1 MKNINLNALFESYL
15 EIMDKDRIETNNC
28 VLVAHVVNSIL
39 LKQNINSEIA
49 IGYACWSVG
58 TGNNDILTHLPNS
71 TTHSDEENS
80 IMIHAWV
87 EVGIEKQILDFTTYQ
102 FRKKAE
108 ILDAIDGLI
117 TNVEWCPNYLLSGQD
132 KLKSLLEI
140 QQSKHAGLY
149 GYERVKFYED
159 SIINQ
164 DPYYKERIDKIVKDI
179 LERYAKSEKK

>member
-15 EIMDKDRIETNNC
+15 EIMDKDRIDTNNC

-39 LKQNINSEIA
+39 LKQNINNEICV
-49 IGYACWSVG
+49 GYACWSVG
-58 TGNNDILTHLPNS
+58 TGKNDILTHLPNS
-71 TTHSDEENS
+71 TTQNDEENS

-87 EVGIEKQILDFTTYQ
+87 EIGLDRQILDFTTYQ

-117 TNVEWCPNYLLSGQD
+117 TNVEWCPNYLLSEQD
-132 KLKSLLEI
+132 KLKSLRDI
-140 QQSKHAGLY
+140 QQSKDAGLY
-149 GYERVKFYED
+149 GYERVKYYED

-164 DPYYKERIDKIVKDI
+164 SPYNEDRINKIVKDI
-179 LERYAKSEKK
+179 LALYAKSEKK